1 MNLGDLRPG
10 YVPEW
15 TPGEHD
21 PGAALL
27 DIAARYLAIIEE
39 RLGLAPDKH
48 YAVLLDL
55 LGVRPCPAR
64 PASATVVVTLAEGAP
79 DARLPAGTR
88 LAAPPPPGG
97 QAQISF
103 ETEQAVGL
111 AGARLAEV
119 VSLWP
124 GRDQYVAHDPAGPLR
139 PFDPRLL
146 RNTPHLL
153 YLAHDRLLDLG
164 GRAEVTVGFDLSTPS
179 DRPLDLAWEYWDGAD
194 WRPFLDA
201 SDSCAGLTRDG
212 SYVLRAECA
221 KSKPGEVDGVRSRW
235 IRARL
240 EETLPADPARVLPE
254 VSAVTLSTTLTR
266 SYASI
271 WRVGERVGGRDG
283 KVLVRLRDGGGV
295 PLAGVPVSLLERP
308 STEDPATDPTDSAD
322 GPPSDPTG
330 DLIGGSI
337 SGPTGNLIGGSTCGP
352 IGDLIG
358 GPTGDLVD
366 GATDVNGEVV
376 LDAEAG
382 DTVVVRLGGF
392 PQEHR
397 LDRGDVTVTFGLDL
411 AAPEQAVADGVEVD
425 LSRPFHPLGV
435 QPQPGAALYM
445 RSEEALGRPGARVR
459 VYLRPARTP
468 EDELTPPTGAKPLP
482 HLVSWEYFDG
492 NGWRALPVDGTGD
505 APGAFRGHGFFE
517 LTVPRDLSE
526 TEVNGQRGR
535 WLRARLLSGG
545 YGVVRTL
552 EGGLEFVVG
561 QPPVLA
567 DLRFGYTWQD
577 GPVAPETFR
586 TYNDFAYGRAAT
598 PFSPVSDETPA
609 LYLGFDRKLPV
620 DDVGLLLDL
629 ADEPDAPLLAWEYF
643 DGLNWNE
650 LAVADGTLNLSVPGT
665 VRLIGPEGSRAHPRF
680 GESRHWLRA
689 RLAQDGPPGQPEVH
703 AIHLNAVPVAQRQ
716 TVTGEPLGVSTG
728 TPGQSFPFRVL
739 PLLPGPG
746 IEVRELSGRRAEVE
760 WRALAATTSPPPQ
773 GTGSPRLVHDR
784 LGRVTEVWMTW
795 QDRPDLR
802 ASGPADRH
810 FAVDH
815 HRGLVLFGDGR
826 HGMVPPDGAAVV
838 ATAYHA
844 GGGPEGNLP
853 PHSITQVLG
862 AAVAIETVDNPGAAD
877 GGSSP
882 EPVAALLR
890 RGPGLIHARGRAT
903 TASDYAALA
912 LSLPAV
918 AGAWAY
924 PCLDVSGR
932 AAAGWVTVVVIPHST
947 EPRPYPSPA
956 LREEVARTLAA
967 RAPATARLNVTGPD
981 YLPVDVTVTLVP
993 RSRSAAGAVEQAARQ
1008 AINGFFQPRDGSGDV
1023 PVARLAAL
1031 LEGLDGVDH
1040 LEELVLTARGVSHA
1054 DNVPVPDGR
1063 LATAGDVR
1071 LNVIGG

>member
-1 MNLGDLRPG
+1 MNLRDLRPG

-15 TPGEHD
+15 RPDGDD

-27 DIAARYLAIIEE
+27 DIAGRYLAIIEA
-39 RLGLAPDKH
+39 RLALAPDKH
-48 YAVLLDL
+48 HAVLLDL
-55 LGVRPCPAR
+55 LGARPCPAR
-64 PASATVVVTLAEGAP
+64 PASATVVITLAEGAP

-103 ETEQAVGL
+103 ETEQTVGL

-124 GRDQYVAHDPAGPLR
+124 GRDQYIAHDPAGPLR
-139 PFDPRLL
+139 PFDARLL
-146 RNTPHLL
+146 RDTPHAL

-164 GRAEVTVGFDLSTPS
+164 GRAEITVGFDLTTPS
-179 DRPLDLAWEYWDGAD
+179 DQPLDLAWEYWDGSD
-194 WRPFLDA
+194 WRAFLDA
-201 SDSCAGLTRDG
+201 SDSSAGLTRDG
-212 SYVLRAECA
+212 SHVLRADCA
-221 KSKPGEVDGVRSRW
+221 KTKPTEVDGVRSRW

-240 EETLPADPARVLPE
+240 DETLPADPARVLPE
-254 VSAVTLSTTLTR
+254 ISAVTLATTLTR
-266 SYASI
+266 SYASV

-283 KVLVRLRDGGGV
+283 RLLVRLRDAAGV
-295 PLAGVPVSLLERP
+295 PLAGVPVSVP
-308 STEDPATDPTDSAD
+308 GGGGT
-322 GPPSDPTG
+322 SD
-330 DLIGGSI
+330 D
-337 SGPTGNLIGGSTCGP
+337 
-352 IGDLIG
+352 
-358 GPTGDLVD
+358 
-366 GATDVNGEVV
+366 NGEVV

-382 DTVVVRLGGF
+382 DIVVVRLGGF
-392 PQEHR
+392 AQEHR

-411 AAPEQAVADGVEVD
+411 LAPELAVADGIEAD

-435 QPQPGAALYM
+435 QPQPGSAFYV

-459 VYLRPARTP
+459 VYVRPARTP
-468 EDELTPPTGAKPLP
+468 EDELTPPTGSKPLP

-492 NGWRALPVDGTGD
+492 NGWRALPVDGVGD
-505 APGAFRGHGFFE
+505 APGAFKGHGFFE

-545 YGVVRTL
+545 YGLVRTL

-577 GPVAPETFR
+577 GPVAPEAFR
-586 TYNDFAYGRAAT
+586 THNDFAYGRSAT

-620 DDVGLLLDL
+620 DDVGLLFRL
-629 ADEPDAPLLAWEYF
+629 AGEPDAPLLTWEYF
-643 DGLNWNE
+643 DGLNWSE
-650 LAVADGTLNLSVPGT
+650 LTVADGTRNLSVSGT

-680 GESRHWLRA
+680 GEPRHWLRA
-689 RLAQDGPPGQPEVH
+689 RLAQDGPPGQPEIH

-716 TVTGEPLGVSTG
+716 TVTGEPLGISTG

-739 PLLPGPG
+739 PLLPGPA

-760 WRALAATTSPPPQ
+760 WRGPAES
-773 GTGSPRLVHDR
+773 GSPRLVRDR

-795 QDRPDLR
+795 QERPDLR

-826 HGMVPPDGAAVV
+826 HGMVPPEGAAVV
-838 ATAYHA
+838 ATTYHA
-844 GGGPEGNLP
+844 GGGPAGNLP
-853 PHSITQVLG
+853 PHGITQVLG
-862 AAVAIETVDNPGAAD
+862 AAAAIETVDNPDAAD
-877 GGSSP
+877 GGSAP
-882 EPVAALLR
+882 EPVEALLR

-903 TASDYAALA
+903 TVADYAALA
-912 LSLPAV
+912 LALPAV
-918 AGAWAY
+918 AAAWAY
-924 PCLDVSGR
+924 PCLDASGR
-932 AAAGWVTVVVIPHST
+932 PAAGWVTVVIIPHST
-947 EPRPYPSPA
+947 ESRPYPSPA
-956 LREEVARTLAA
+956 LRAEVARVLAA
-967 RAPATARLNVTGPD
+967 RAPATARLNVTGPG
-981 YLPVDVTVTLVP
+981 YLPVDVTATLVP
-993 RSRSAAGAVEQAARQ
+993 RSRSAAGAVEQAARR
-1008 AINGFFQPRDGSGDV
+1008 AITGFFRPGRGLGRGEV

-1031 LEGLDGVDH
+1031 LERLDGVDH
-1040 LEELVLTARGVSHA
+1040 LEDLVLTARGESHA
-1054 DNVPVPDGR
+1054 DNVPVPDGL
-1063 LATAGDVR
+1063 LATAGDIR

>member
-21 PGAALL
+21 PGTALL
-27 DIAARYLAIIEE
+27 AIAARYLAIIDE

-55 LGVRPCPAR
+55 LGARPGPAR
-64 PASATVVVTLAEGAP
+64 PASATVVITLAEGAP

-97 QAQISF
+97 QAQVTF
-103 ETEQAVGL
+103 ETEQTVGL

-124 GRDQYVAHDPAGPLR
+124 GRDQYIAHDPAAPLR
-139 PFDPRLL
+139 PFDGRLL

-164 GRAEVTVGFDLSTPS
+164 GRAEITVGFALTTPS
-179 DRPLDLAWEYWDGAD
+179 DRPLDLAWEYWDGSD
-194 WRPFLDA
+194 WSPFLDTG
-201 SDSCAGLTRDG
+201 DSCAGLTRDG
-212 SYVLRAECA
+212 SYVLRADCA
-221 KSKPGEVDGVRSRW
+221 KTRPVEVDGVRSRW

-240 EETLPADPARVLPE
+240 DETLPADPARVLPE
-254 VSAVTLSTTLTR
+254 VSAVTLATTLTR

-271 WRVGERVGGRDG
+271 WQVGERAGGRDG
-283 KVLVRLRDGGGV
+283 KVLARLRDGSGV
-295 PLAGVPVSLLERP
+295 PLAGVPVSVLVSVLV
-308 STEDPATDPTDSAD
+308 S
-322 GPPSDPTG
+322 GPVSGP
-330 DLIGGSI
+330 GGSA
-337 SGPTGNLIGGSTCGP
+337 GEQQTD
-352 IGDLIG
+352 GD
-358 GPTGDLVD
+358 
-366 GATDVNGEVV
+366 GEVV

-392 PQEHR
+392 AQEHR
-397 LDRGDVTVTFGLDL
+397 LGGGDVTVTFGLDL
-411 AAPEQAVADGVEVD
+411 LAPDMAVADEVEVD

-435 QPQPGAALYM
+435 QPQPGATFYV

-459 VYLRPARTP
+459 VYVRPARTP
-468 EDELTPPTGAKPLP
+468 EDELTPPAGSKPLP

-492 NGWRALPVDGTGD
+492 GGWRALPVDGSGT
-505 APGAFRGHGFFE
+505 APGAFKGHGFFE

-545 YGVVRTL
+545 YGLVRTL

-561 QPPVLA
+561 QPPALA

-577 GPVAPETFR
+577 GPVAPAAFR
-586 TYNDFAYGRAAT
+586 TYNDFAYGQSAT

-620 DDVGLLLDL
+620 DDVGLLFDL
-629 ADEPDAPLLAWEYF
+629 SGEPDTPPLSWAYH
-643 DGLNWNE
+643 DGLNWSE
-650 LAVADGTLNLSVPGT
+650 LAVSDGTRNLSVPGT
-665 VRLIGPEGSRAHPRF
+665 VRLIGPEGSRPHPRF
-680 GESRHWLRA
+680 GEPRHWLRA
-689 RLAQDGPPGQPEVH
+689 RLAQDGPPGRPDIH
-703 AIHLNAVPVAQRQ
+703 AVHLNAVPVAQRQ
-716 TVTGEPLGVSTG
+716 TVTGEPLGLSTG

-739 PLLPGPG
+739 PLLPGPR

-760 WRALAATTSPPPQ
+760 WRALAD
-773 GTGSPRLVHDR
+773 TGSLRLVHDR
-784 LGRVTEVWMTW
+784 LGHVTEAWVTW
-795 QDRPDLR
+795 QERPDLR

-815 HRGLVLFGDGR
+815 HRGLALFGDGR
-826 HGMVPPDGAAVV
+826 HGLVPPDGAAVV

-844 GGGPEGNLP
+844 GGGPVGNLP

-862 AAVAIETVDNPGAAD
+862 AAAAIETVDNPAAAD
-877 GGSSP
+877 GGSAP
-882 EPVAALLR
+882 EPVENLLR
-890 RGPGLIHARGRAT
+890 RGPGLLHARGRAT
-903 TASDYAALA
+903 TPADYAALA
-912 LSLPAV
+912 LALPAV
-918 AGAWAY
+918 ADAWAF
-924 PCLDVSGR
+924 PCLDASGR
-932 AAAGWVTVVVIPHST
+932 PAAGWVSVVIVPHGT
-947 EPRPYPSPA
+947 EPRPYPSLA

-967 RAPATARLNVTGPD
+967 RAPATARVNVTGPG
-981 YLPVDVTVTLVP
+981 YLPVDVSATLVP
-993 RSRSAAGAVEQAARQ
+993 RSRSAAGAVEQAARR
-1008 AINGFFQPRDGSGDV
+1008 AIAAFFRPRGGDV

-1031 LEGLDGVDH
+1031 LERLDGVDH
-1040 LEELVLTARGVSHA
+1040 LEELVLTARGVTHA
-1054 DNVPVPDGR
+1054 DNVPVPDGL
-1063 LATAGDVR
+1063 LATAGDIR